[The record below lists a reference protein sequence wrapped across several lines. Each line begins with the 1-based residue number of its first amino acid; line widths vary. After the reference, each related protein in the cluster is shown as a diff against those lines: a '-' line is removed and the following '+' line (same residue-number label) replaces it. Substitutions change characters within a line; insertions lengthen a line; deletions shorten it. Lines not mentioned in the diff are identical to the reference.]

1 MENNLSNS
9 MPESVTREKLVE
21 DLRILVRD
29 AEDLVKV
36 TAGTVAERSREE
48 LKVALERLKS
58 SSQRIEAKAA
68 SSIEAT
74 DLMIREYPYQSL
86 GVAFGLGLLV
96 GVLVNR

>member
-1 MENNLSNS
+1 MENSLSNS
-9 MPESVTREKLVE
+9 GPESVSKEKLVE

-48 LKVALERLKS
+48 LKHALERLKS

-68 SSIEAT
+68 SSMEAT
-74 DLMIREYPYQSL
+74 DLMIREYPYQSI
-86 GVAFGLGLLV
+86 GVAFGVGLLI